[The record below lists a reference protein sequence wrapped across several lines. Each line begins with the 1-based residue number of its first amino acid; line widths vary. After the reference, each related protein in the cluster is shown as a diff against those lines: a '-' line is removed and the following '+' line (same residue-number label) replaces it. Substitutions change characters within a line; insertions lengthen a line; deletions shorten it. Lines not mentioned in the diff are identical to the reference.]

1 MTSRVMIKSNTSDII
16 EPVRIVIIR
25 TTVTIVTCDLFVI
38 SLPFVCTKA
47 VVPSINKIISNVK
60 NINS

>member
-1 MTSRVMIKSNTSDII
+1 MTSRVMIKSNTRDII
-16 EPVRIVIIR
+16 EPVGIVISH
-25 TTVTIVTCDLFVI
+25 TSVTMVSCDLFVT
-38 SLPFVCTKA
+38 SLPFICTKA

>member
-25 TTVTIVTCDLFVI
+25 TTVTIVTCDLFVT